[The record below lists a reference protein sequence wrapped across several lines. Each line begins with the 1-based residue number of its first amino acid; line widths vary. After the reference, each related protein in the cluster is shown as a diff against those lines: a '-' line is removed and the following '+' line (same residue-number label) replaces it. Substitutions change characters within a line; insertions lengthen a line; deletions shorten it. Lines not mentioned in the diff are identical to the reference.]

1 MILPR
6 RVGKGRFDP
15 RPGLPVPASLRVCA
29 APPEVAVSLESVP
42 SSRAAELGLWL
53 VSYSLASAAPQQL
66 QRTQVQ
72 QYLLAPART
81 YGIIS
86 DPAWG
91 SERLNVTAR
100 VRVRAYRV
108 GDLVRTAPHPPLP
121 PHPFGAA
128 ESRAVPA
135 ATAVLLALC
144 ARPLSPPLLA
154 TVQAPCPGSHPHIL
168 FPWRIMPRPGV
179 GLQLA
184 TRTHT
189 FGPRGGAVG
198 LAGCPAGW
206 TVPGPDVRSG
216 RGELGTGAGLS
227 ETYSSTQSHRCPSP
241 RGADTRTRTQDA
253 LHKAL

>member
-15 RPGLPVPASLRVCA
+15 RPGRPVPASLRVCA

-53 VSYSLASAAPQQL
+53 VPYSLASAAPQQL

-81 YGIIS
+81 YGIII

-108 GDLVRTAPHPPLP
+108 GNLIRTAPHPPLP
-121 PHPFGAA
+121 PHPFGAV
-128 ESRAVPA
+128 ESRPVPA
-135 ATAVLLALC
+135 ATAVLLALR

-154 TVQAPCPGSHPHIL
+154 TVQSPCPGSHPHIL
-168 FPWRIMPRPGV
+168 FPWRVMPRPGV

-184 TRTHT
+184 TRSHT

-198 LAGCPAGW
+198 LAGDRSRA
-206 TVPGPDVRSG
+206 VPGPDVRSG

-227 ETYSSTQSHRCPSP
+227 ETYLSTQSHRCPSP
-241 RGADTRTRTQDA
+241 RGADTHTRTQDA